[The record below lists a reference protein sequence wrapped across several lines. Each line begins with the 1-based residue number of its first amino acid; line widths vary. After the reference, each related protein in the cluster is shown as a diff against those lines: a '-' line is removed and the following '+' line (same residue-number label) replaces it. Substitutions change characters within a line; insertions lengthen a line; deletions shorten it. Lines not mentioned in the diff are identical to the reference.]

1 MSKLEDKLTASI
13 KPGQRK
19 APAGKPEAPAAA
31 APVPVAKASVKA
43 VVLDTAALPHPDRV
57 WPD

>member
-13 KPGQRK
+13 KPKR
-19 APAGKPEAPAAA
+19 PAAA
-31 APVPVAKASVKA
+31 KPQQKSSPPKKPVVSDADLNAPDMPI
-43 VVLDTAALPHPDRV
+43 HPSRI